1 MHSVGVEC
9 KQLVGCFEIT
19 AKGRK
24 TRARRNGDNGV
35 RAGMGFLPVIGT
47 SIKSQLEERETN
59 FLSPYATLSKDSK
72 GRMVEEEEV
81 VSDIRL
87 PFQKDRDRITHSK
100 TFRRLKHKTQVFLA
114 PTGDHYRTRLT
125 HVLEVSQI
133 ARTISAAL
141 CLNEPLT
148 EAIALGHDLGHT
160 PFGHAG
166 EATLNELHPSG
177 FRHYVH
183 SLRVVDRL
191 ENDGRGLNL
200 TLEVRNGILRHS
212 KGNSEILPRDES
224 QLAITFEGQVV
235 RLADIIAYVNHDL
248 DDALRAG
255 ILREEDLPGDIKNI
269 VGAKHSKR
277 IGNMVRDLIVET
289 LQADDGYLH
298 VSERML
304 EAISGLRSFLY
315 NNVYRFYRVHNEF
328 EKAQR
333 IIRDL
338 YEYLMENGL
347 VRRHGK
353 DWMREGR
360 PEHWEDEVTAHR
372 LVCDFIAGM
381 TDRYAL
387 NLYEHLFLP
396 KPWSYR

>member
-1 MHSVGVEC
+1 
-9 KQLVGCFEIT
+9 
-19 AKGRK
+19 
-24 TRARRNGDNGV
+24 
-35 RAGMGFLPVIGT
+35 MGFVPVIGT
-47 SIKSQLEERETN
+47 SIKKQLEDREEAY
-59 FLSPYATLSKDSK
+59 LSPYAALSKNSR
-72 GRMVEEEEV
+72 GRMVKEAEDIQ
-81 VSDIRL
+81 DIRL

-133 ARTISAAL
+133 ARTIAAGL

-166 EATLNELHPSG
+166 EATLNELHPGG

-183 SLRVVDRL
+183 SLRVVDQL

-200 TLEVRNGILRHS
+200 TFEVRNGIIRHS
-212 KGNSEILPRDES
+212 KGNSEILPDTKGE
-224 QLAITFEGQVV
+224 LAMTLEGQVV

-255 ILREEDLPGDIKNI
+255 ILKEGDVPEKITKV
-269 VGAKHSKR
+269 VGGRHSQR
-277 IGNMVRDLIVET
+277 IGTMVRDLIVET
-289 LQADDGYLH
+289 LQADDGGLH
-298 VSERML
+298 ISAGML
-304 EAISGLRSFLY
+304 ENIGNLRQFLY
-315 NNVYRFYRVHNEF
+315 ENVYRYYRVHNEF

-338 YEYLMENGL
+338 YGYFLENGL
-347 VRRHGK
+347 VRRRG
-353 DWMREGR
+353 RELVEESR
-360 PEHWEDEVTAHR
+360 PESWRDEKVAHR
-372 LVCDFIAGM
+372 QVCDFIAGM
-381 TDRYAL
+381 TDRYAMG
-387 NLYEHLFLP
+387 LYEHLFLP
-396 KPWSYR
+396 KPWSVR